1 MLVIIELYNQCNA
14 TKDLLNE
21 VTAYM
26 PKKVPRY
33 FDRKEHVSHML
44 LDVFIWW
51 TKVFQKLQL
60 NVTRMTKVQN
70 VSQKAM
76 IPQGT
81 TCTKDCDAD
90 GLWNFCNALQTV
102 FFSHGKRDYTKCA
115 DDQRRK
121 PNQQLEK
128 KLGKCQSFFADIFG
142 KGNIDEHAVE
152 SWKKSCKT
160 ILKASALLFQTGD
173 KELVPHIIALTS
185 LIYGTVDCAEYIFNF
200 GENFKQRHVASFLKT
215 EAVKNFIAWFQDKV
229 EVDNEASEL
238 AVSLIVSSMTAYRVK
253 QVLRA
258 EKYFHDRES
267 ATKQVTFRAA
277 MLAQDSFRSAERE
290 ERKEDKKKEENGEKR
305 KISTVASGSGH
316 SSKRKE
322 SARQENGVKRRRH
335 E

>member
-1 MLVIIELYNQCNA
+1 M
-14 TKDLLNE
+14 
-21 VTAYM
+21 
-26 PKKVPRY
+26 
-33 FDRKEHVSHML
+33 
-44 LDVFIWW
+44 
-51 TKVFQKLQL
+51 
-60 NVTRMTKVQN
+60 
-70 VSQKAM
+70 
-76 IPQGT
+76 
-81 TCTKDCDAD
+81 D
-90 GLWNFCNALQTV
+90 G
-102 FFSHGKRDYTKCA
+102 
-115 DDQRRK
+115 
-121 PNQQLEK
+121 
-128 KLGKCQSFFADIFG
+128 
-142 KGNIDEHAVE
+142 
-152 SWKKSCKT
+152 CKT
-160 ILKASALLFQTGD
+160 ILKASALLFPTGD

-215 EAVKNFIAWFQDKV
+215 EAVQNFIAWFKDKV
-229 EVDNEASEL
+229 KVDNEASEL

-322 SARQENGVKRRRH
+322 RQRQENGVKRRRH